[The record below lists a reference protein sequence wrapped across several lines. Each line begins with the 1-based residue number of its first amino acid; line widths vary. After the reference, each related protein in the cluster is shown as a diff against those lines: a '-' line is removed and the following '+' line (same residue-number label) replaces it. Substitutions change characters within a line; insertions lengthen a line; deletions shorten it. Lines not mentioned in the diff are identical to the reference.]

1 MTSTSPSSKGFALI
15 ASMLLLAMLAVFSV
29 GISYIV
35 QNESQLSGNDMESA
49 QAYYAAAMDKMM
61 VDFNLLHA
69 GSDVPSVAATEAL
82 GGTSYE
88 PSFSGVTYSD
98 YSVTVPNTSGI
109 PDVEVRP
116 VSVGSLRGLL
126 ATVTPITLTATAE
139 AAGETV
145 KMTRTIELSQIPV
158 FQFGVFSD
166 DDLSYFETPAFDFG
180 GRVHSNGNLFLATG
194 TQDGLIFHSRVSAA
208 GEVIRSEL
216 ANGKGTE
223 ALSLDYAVK
232 IPTAHNGCEGSKPAC
247 RALTSTEDSKTGG
260 PTSDDNASWTNLSE
274 TTYNG
279 TILSE
284 ATGAKALELALSES
298 GGRAIELIRR
308 PRTGESLTSTLYQ
321 SRLYNKAQIRVL
333 LNDAVTDLPG
343 GVGVQLAE
351 VAPYWDGT
359 LFGATDTAFATS
371 GRDEL
376 VDGYLLVQYR
386 DEDGDYN
393 DVTME
398 WLNLGIA
405 RENPDAILKFQAIHD
420 HEQPDGIPNH
430 DNDADTRK
438 QGKKFYPTNLYDARE
453 GEVRDSVAYANNA
466 LGGIINIIEL
476 DVGNLQRWLTGTI
489 GTNGA
494 DVETL
499 SHNGYLFY
507 FSDRRGML
515 PNPGGNVVGEYGYE
529 DIINPLVTTGV
540 PNATLDSGE
549 DVNQNATARHARDS
563 RNGSP
568 GPATPS
574 SWSMGRWA
582 TCPPNRAAQAASRWA
597 AKTRSMSR
605 ETTTPILQ
613 ASEIPT
619 RRPPS
624 SPTRSPSSPMAG
636 PTGEASSTP
645 TTPPPDTPRRPGTG

>member
-35 QNESQLSGNDMESA
+35 QNESKLSGNDMESA
-49 QAYYAAAMDKMM
+49 QAYYAAAAAMDKMV

-69 GSDVPSVAATEAL
+69 GSDVPSVSDIEAL
-82 GGTSYE
+82 GGTSYQ
-88 PSFSGVTYSD
+88 PSFSGVTYSN
-98 YSVTVPNTSGI
+98 YSLTVPNTSGI
-109 PDVEVRP
+109 PEVEVRP

-126 ATVTPITLTATAE
+126 ATVTPITLAATAE

-194 TQDGLIFHSRVSAA
+194 TTDGLVFHSRVSAA
-208 GEVIRSEL
+208 REVIRSEL

-247 RALTSTEDSKTGG
+247 RALTSTEGSKTGG
-260 PTSDDNASWTNLSE
+260 PSSDDNAVWTNLSE

-284 ATGAKALELALSES
+284 ATGAKALELALTES

-359 LFGATDTAFATS
+359 LFGATDTAFATT
-371 GRDEL
+371 GGDEL

-420 HEQPDGIPNH
+420 HQPNGTPNH
-430 DNDADTRK
+430 DNDANTRK
-438 QGKKFYPTNLYDARE
+438 MAKTSIPTIFTIPAR
-453 GEVRDSVAYANNA
+453 VRC
-466 LGGIINIIEL
+466 GT
-476 DVGNLQRWLTGTI
+476 RWPT
-489 GTNGA
+489 
-494 DVETL
+494 
-499 SHNGYLFY
+499 
-507 FSDRRGML
+507 
-515 PNPGGNVVGEYGYE
+515 P
-529 DIINPLVTTGV
+529 
-540 PNATLDSGE
+540 
-549 DVNQNATARHARDS
+549 
-563 RNGSP
+563 
-568 GPATPS
+568 PAP
-574 SWSMGRWA
+574 
-582 TCPPNRAAQAASRWA
+582 WA
-597 AKTRSMSR
+597 A
-605 ETTTPILQ
+605 
-613 ASEIPT
+613 
-619 RRPPS
+619 
-624 SPTRSPSSPMAG
+624 
-636 PTGEASSTP
+636 
-645 TTPPPDTPRRPGTG
+645 